1 MENTNKETSNLTQM
15 KYPAIL
21 LLFMIIGTSA
31 MTQPKVGLTF
41 SPSVALNRVQFD
53 SDQAEISNNGVG
65 LKFKFGMSAD
75 FEITDTYAFSTGIIY
90 APKRVGLTIEPTGS
104 TVEKEVYRSQYLQIP
119 LTIKMFTSEVVPDV
133 KGFFQLGI
141 LAEVKIFSEA
151 LDDSYTLIEKFKPY
165 DASFVFGFGAEHD
178 SGASSVLYAAIV
190 YNRGLINTIS
200 QVESEVTDDLITKLD
215 MISLQLGI
223 KF

>member
-1 MENTNKETSNLTQM
+1 M
-15 KYPAIL
+15 KNFVV
-21 LLFMIIGTSA
+21 LLFIIAIGTSA
-31 MTQPKVGLTF
+31 MAQPKIGLTF
-41 SPSVALNRVQFD
+41 SPSLALNRVQFD
-53 SDQAEISNNGVG
+53 SDQVKITNNGAGV
-65 LKFKFGMSAD
+65 KFKFGLIAD

-90 APKRVGLTIEPTGS
+90 APKRVGFTIEPTGS
-104 TVEKEVYRSQYLQIP
+104 PAENEVYRSQYLQIP
-119 LTIKMFTSEVVPDV
+119 LTMKLFTTEVMPDV

-151 LDDSYTLIEKFKPY
+151 LDESYTMVEKFKPY
-165 DASFVFGFGAEHD
+165 DASFIFGIGAEHD

-190 YNRGLINTIS
+190 YNRGLINAIS
-200 QVESEVTDDLITKLD
+200 QVESGVTDDLITKLD

>member
-1 MENTNKETSNLTQM
+1 M
-15 KYPAIL
+15 KKSTIIFFL
-21 LLFMIIGTSA
+21 LVLGTSA
-31 MTQPKVGLTF
+31 VAQPKIGLTF
-41 SPSVALNRVQFD
+41 SPSLVLNRVKFD
-53 SDQAEISNNGVG
+53 SDQAKITNNGSG
-65 LKFKFGMSAD
+65 IKFKFGLNAD
-75 FEITDTYAFSTGIIY
+75 FEITDTYSFSTGIIY

-104 TVEKEVYRSQYLQIP
+104 SVSKEVYKSQYLQIP
-119 LTIKMFTSEVVPDV
+119 LTIKLFTSEVAPDV
-133 KGFFQLGI
+133 KGFFQLGV

-151 LDDSYTLIEKFKPY
+151 LDDSYTLVEKFKPY
-165 DASFVFGFGAEHD
+165 DASFVFGIGAEHD

-200 QVESEVTDDLITKLD
+200 KVESGITDNLITKLD